1 MRAFIVILLASFVA
15 APALGQTVTARSSA
29 SATAPRA
36 KRAASDTRLVD
47 ALKAADT
54 AAALALLDQRVDV
67 NVPEP
72 DGTTALHWAVRLDD
86 VALVNR
92 LLRAGAKVKAA
103 NRYGVTPI
111 QLACE
116 NGSAQA
122 VSRLLEAGESA
133 NATGPYGE
141 TALMVCA
148 RTGKPEAAKVLID
161 HGADVDAVESWRGQT
176 ALMWATAQG
185 HPAMMKLLIEA
196 GADVNARSALQH
208 WERQRTLEP
217 RDKWLPEGGLTPL
230 TFAARQGCVDCEKVL
245 VDAGA
250 DINVLDPELRT
261 PLVEALING
270 HYDAAALL
278 IERGADVNAADQVGR
293 TPLYAAVDDHTM
305 PQSNRPAPKEID
317 NARTS
322 MDIIQ
327 MLLDKGANV
336 NAALRAQ
343 LPYRTKLDRGGDGVL
358 GVGTTPL
365 LRAARAGDVAVIKLL
380 LSHGA
385 DAKAATRNRVTGIM
399 MAASVNAKEEDMT
412 GRNKTEKDAIET
424 VKVLLAAGA
433 DINAAEAQG
442 RTALHGAA
450 QWGMTD
456 LVKVL
461 AGSGGNINAADRRGL
476 TPLDYASGR
485 AGGFGFDGK
494 AGVAYPETA
503 KAIEALGGN
512 PGKPTGEALPE
523 RRPNGAQD
531 DPN

>member
-1 MRAFIVILLASFVA
+1 MRAFIVTLLASLIAV
-15 APALGQTVTARSSA
+15 PAIAQTTGTGGSSDRPT
-29 SATAPRA
+29 SA
-36 KRAASDTRLVD
+36 KRPVSDTRLVD
-47 ALKAADT
+47 ALKAGDT
-54 AAALALLDQRVDV
+54 AAALALLDKRVDV

-122 VSRLLEAGESA
+122 VGRLLEAGESA

-148 RTGKPEAAKVLID
+148 RTGRPEAAKVLID
-161 HGADVDAVESWRGQT
+161 HGAIVDAVESWRGQT

-185 HPAMMKLLIEA
+185 HPAMMTLLIEA

-245 VDAGA
+245 LDAGA

-261 PLVEALING
+261 PLVEAMING

-305 PQSNRPAPKEID
+305 PQSNRPSPKEID
-317 NARTS
+317 NSRTS

-327 MLLDKGANV
+327 LLLDRGANV

-365 LRAARAGDVAVIKLL
+365 LRAARAGDVAVITLL
-380 LSHGA
+380 LAKGA
-385 DAKAATRNRVTGIM
+385 DAKTSTRNRVTGIM
-399 MAASVNAKEEDMT
+399 MAANVNAKEEDMT

-424 VKVLLAAGA
+424 VKVLLAAGT

-456 LVKVL
+456 LVKFL
-461 AGSGGNINAADRRGL
+461 ASNGANINAGDRRGL
-476 TPLDYASGR
+476 TPLDYAEGR

-494 AGVAYPETA
+494 AGVPYPETA
-503 KAIEALGGN
+503 KAIEALGGK
-512 PGKPTGEALPE
+512 PGKPNGEALPE